1 MQGSASSGTPAAARA
16 ALMQRLFPA
25 GVPTLWCPLLT
36 HYTAAGTI
44 DRQRM
49 RKHLDFL
56 QPSVKGYLI
65 PGSTGDGW
73 QLSDAEIRE
82 LLEFMIDEARRRGM
96 NLLFGVLKT
105 SADEVLASLDD
116 TVAWLKQRTGA
127 ATTERCLAQSA
138 IRGFTVCPPKGGA
151 LTQEQLRSALDRIL
165 SKGLPTA
172 LYQLPQVTENEMSAQ
187 TVSWLAERHANFFM
201 LKDTSGADRVAA
213 AGVRDIFLVRG
224 AEGGYSTHLR
234 SNGGNY
240 DGFLLS
246 TANCFG
252 PQLAE
257 VISDLAAGNAAR
269 AQALSDRIARVVDAV
284 FEAAAKLAF
293 GNPFTNANK
302 AIDHFMA
309 FGPEARRL
317 PGPRLH
323 SGDVLP
329 TDLVEVAESALA
341 REGLL
346 PTQGYLVA

>member
-1 MQGSASSGTPAAARA
+1 MQVPTSARTAAAERA

-36 HYTAAGTI
+36 HYTAAGAI

-56 QPSVKGYLI
+56 QSSVKGYLI

-82 LLEFMIDEARRRGM
+82 LLEFMIDEARHRRL
-96 NLLFGVLKT
+96 NLLVGVLKT
-105 SADEVLASLDD
+105 SVDEVLASVDD
-116 TVAWLKQRTGA
+116 TVAWLRQRTEA
-127 ATTERCLAQSA
+127 ASTEQCLVQSA
-138 IRGFTVCPPKGGA
+138 ICGFTVCPPKGRA

-172 LYQLPQVTENEMSAQ
+172 LYQLPQVTENEMSPQ
-187 TVSWLAERHANFFM
+187 TVSWLAERHANFVM
-201 LKDTSGADRVAA
+201 LKDTSGTDRVAA
-213 AGVRDIFLVRG
+213 AGVRDVFLVRG

-234 SNGGNY
+234 GSGGNY

-252 PQLAE
+252 RQLAE
-257 VISDLAAGNAAR
+257 VVSELAVGNAAHAR
-269 AQALSDRIARVVDAV
+269 ALSERIARVVDAV
-284 FEAAAKLAF
+284 FQAAANVAF

-329 TDLVEVAESALA
+329 TDLIEVAGSALA

-346 PTQGYLVA
+346 PTRGYLAA